1 MPNKVFKKSNVID
14 KFSVLAVKGGI
25 SVLIVGIASGIII
38 LVPWISDFDGMRT
51 FATLTL
57 IGGIFFYAVLTR
69 IRNAKAILLYWGA
82 SLWGVLILA
91 EGILVRSGTTKSAI
105 EGEFQHAATGEAV
118 VWLICFLIVGVLSFW
133 STETLRNLLAPGFRW
148 ITIFGVLV
156 FISVLYSTNP
166 TYSLL
171 WTFKLILIIF
181 VINVWISGMENLH
194 DLTRAAFVIHH
205 VFLGLSLL
213 PLVQIWEGPELLF
226 AGYRL
231 GGVFSPTGVS
241 ATAGTL
247 TLLALMLMKLTGRY
261 QTEFRITAFVGLVI
275 MLMGMGK
282 TSIVGCLIAGIG
294 FYFLLGNLKAS
305 MGFILIMAIL
315 VLFGVFANLPMV
327 GYVQKYQSSEM
338 GATLSGRS
346 ELWAQSFPVIMEKI
360 LLGHGFVTSK
370 FASLDVEDVSWDAGQ
385 LHNAFLEVLYNNG
398 LMGFF
403 VLLVLNG
410 LIVRNLFFSDYQIV
424 HHHLRVFRSGL
435 FAIYLFIF
443 INGLF
448 NSSFGGR
455 PHNQFV
461 LFLTIFMLSQKYK
474 EISKDLSPVKISEV
488 VSIQPN
494 SA

>member
-118 VWLICFLIVGVLSFW
+118 VWLICFLIVGVLSLW

-148 ITIFGVLV
+148 VTIFGVLV
-156 FISVLYSTNP
+156 FISVLYSANP

-424 HHHLRVFRSGL
+424 
-435 FAIYLFIF
+435 
-443 INGLF
+443 
-448 NSSFGGR
+448 
-455 PHNQFV
+455 
-461 LFLTIFMLSQKYK
+461 
-474 EISKDLSPVKISEV
+474 
-488 VSIQPN
+488 
-494 SA
+494 